1 MFKVMMHKHIDVIE
15 AVMPFVI
22 KIIKTCDAESS
33 PGKDNTEYGR
43 TSDSESPEQVVRK
56 KGRPK
61 KYLTELDAVEARR
74 RRARDYYHRNS
85 EKIKDQQ
92 KLYQHWRR
100 DQLKLER
107 RARYKEPED

>member
-1 MFKVMMHKHIDVIE
+1 
-15 AVMPFVI
+15 MPFV
-22 KIIKTCDAESS
+22 IKTCDAESS
-33 PGKDNTEYGR
+33 PGKDNTEDER
-43 TSDSESPEQVVRK
+43 TSDSESPAQAVRK
-56 KGRPK
+56 RGRPRL
-61 KYLTELDAVEARR
+61 YLTELDPVEARR

-100 DQLKLER
+100 DQHKLER